1 MGDKSEK
8 TGDNSE
14 KKLGDGSEEK
24 TRDGS
29 EGRGRGNQDMT
40 GGAKWEPVLYRLRG
54 NSVKRE
60 GMETKGGKRV

>member
-1 MGDKSEK
+1 M
-8 TGDNSE
+8 
-14 KKLGDGSEEK
+14 GDGSEEK
-24 TRDGS
+24 TGDGS

-60 GMETKGGKRV
+60 GMETKGGERVQS